1 MPEKK
6 MKICVVGCGALGSHL
21 VLMGRNLKVEFTV
34 IDDDRVEQKNIASQF
49 HTKMGLSKN
58 KTQALQ
64 QAMNGLFGLAIKTV
78 PHRLTSNN
86 VDSLLSGADVVV
98 DCVDNGESRRVIQNY
113 VRSKGIPCL
122 HGALAA
128 DGQFGSVIWDEL
140 FKIDDENVRGQATCD
155 GGEFLP
161 FIVDVSS
168 ALVRCLQDYLEKD
181 KKINMH
187 LWPYKKMIL

>member
-1 MPEKK
+1 VPEKK

-113 VRSKGIPCL
+113 VRSKGITCL

-140 FKIDDENVRGQATCD
+140 FKIDDENVKGQATCES
-155 GGEFLP
+155 GEFLP
-161 FIVDVSS
+161 FIMDVSL

-187 LWPYKKMIL
+187 LWPYKTMIL